1 MARLND
7 LYKLLHRNSNTLF
20 EGSHSLYT
28 PKELVQK
35 IIQDIDIK
43 NVKILVLYNPEF
55 VISLVQNNVDPESIT
70 FFSDHVN
77 KNKLMSKFGV
87 LCIDVL
93 EKDMKFD
100 RIIGNPPYQDGTVE
114 GGQNKIY
121 NQISKS
127 ALSHLKDDG
136 EIAFVTPASVLK
148 KSKRFS
154 LVGMKGLKVVDFTA
168 DDYFKEGIKICY
180 WIIDK
185 KHSGQVTVRHSAGED
200 KQDSNI
206 VIYDYSEVDKE
217 FTELYEALKSATDT
231 PEKRMF
237 KQNNFGPAMS
247 KTQSDKHIYPLYKLE
262 AGTKKLTYW
271 SSRVPYFVNKNKI
284 TIGMTK
290 TLDEDAIILDK
301 DNFDVAYMTTEVD
314 TEEQVKNIKSF
325 VLSNYFKKHCE
336 RWKAVD
342 GYGYNYALKYLP
354 PFNVDK
360 SWSEEEVKSFIEGF
374 K

>member
-1 MARLND
+1 MVRLND
-7 LYKLLHRNSNTLF
+7 LYKLLERESNVLF
-20 EGSHSLYT
+20 EGAHNVHT
-28 PKELVQK
+28 PQDLVEK
-35 IIQDIDIK
+35 IVQDVDVK
-43 NVKILVLYNPEF
+43 NVQVLVLYNPEF
-55 VISLVQNNVDPESIT
+55 VIKLIQDGVDPDCIT

-77 KNKLMSKFGV
+77 KNKLMAKFKV
-87 LCIDVL
+87 TCVDQL

-100 RIIGNPPYQDGTVE
+100 RIVGNPPYQDGTKD

-121 NQISKS
+121 NQISKT

-154 LVGMKGLKVVDFTA
+154 LVGMQGLKVVDFTA
-168 DDYFKEGIKICY
+168 DNHFKEGIKICY
-180 WIIDK
+180 WVIDK
-185 KHSGQVTVRHSAGED
+185 KYSGQVTVRHTAGED
-200 KQDSNI
+200 QQDSKI
-206 VIYDYSEVDKE
+206 VIYDYSQVDKD

-247 KTQSDKHIYPLYKLE
+247 KTKSAEHIHPLYKLDT
-262 AGTKKLTYW
+262 GNKKLTYW
-271 SSRVPYFVNKNKI
+271 SSRVPYFVDKNKI

-290 TLDEDAIILDK
+290 SLDDDAIIIDK
-301 DNFDVAYMTTEVD
+301 DNFDVAYMTTEVSSN
-314 TEEQVKNIKSF
+314 EQVKNIKSF

-336 RWKAVD
+336 LWKAVD

-354 PFNVDK
+354 PFDINK
-360 SWSEEEVKSFIEGF
+360 SWTEDEVKSFIEGF
-374 K
+374 R

>member
-1 MARLND
+1 MVRLND
-7 LYKLLHRNSNTLF
+7 LYKLLERESNVLF
-20 EGSHSLYT
+20 EGAHNVHT
-28 PKELVQK
+28 PQDLVEK
-35 IIQDIDIK
+35 IVQDVDVK
-43 NVKILVLYNPEF
+43 NVQVLVLYNPEF
-55 VISLVQNNVDPESIT
+55 VIKLIQDGVDPDCIT

-77 KNKLMSKFGV
+77 KNKLMAKFKV
-87 LCIDVL
+87 TCVDQL

-100 RIIGNPPYQDGTVE
+100 RIVGNPPYQDGTKD

-121 NQISKS
+121 NQISKT

-154 LVGMKGLKVVDFTA
+154 LVGMQGLKVVDFTA
-168 DDYFKEGIKICY
+168 DNHFKEGIKICY
-180 WIIDK
+180 WVIDK
-185 KHSGQVTVRHSAGED
+185 KYSGQVTVRHTAGED
-200 KQDSNI
+200 QQDSKI
-206 VIYDYSEVDKE
+206 VIYDYSQVDKD

-247 KTQSDKHIYPLYKLE
+247 KTKGAEHIYPLYKLDT
-262 AGTKKLTYW
+262 GNKKLTYW
-271 SSRVPYFVNKNKI
+271 SSRVPYFVDKNKI

-290 TLDEDAIILDK
+290 SLDDDAIIIDK
-301 DNFDVAYMTTEVD
+301 DNFDVAYMTTEVSSN
-314 TEEQVKNIKSF
+314 EQVKNIKSF

-336 RWKAVD
+336 LWKAVD

-354 PFNVDK
+354 PFDINK
-360 SWSEEEVKSFIEGF
+360 SWTEDEVKSFIEGF
-374 K
+374 R